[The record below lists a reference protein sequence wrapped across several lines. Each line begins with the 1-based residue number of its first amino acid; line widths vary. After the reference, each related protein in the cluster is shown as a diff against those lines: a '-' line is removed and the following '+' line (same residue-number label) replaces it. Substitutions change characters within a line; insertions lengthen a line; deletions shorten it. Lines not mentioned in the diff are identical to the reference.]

1 MIKPAITPEPS
12 LASSGSPDRKPLISD
27 RIRLFT
33 PLPDSP
39 PRRPRG
45 LSRFI
50 RRFRL
55 PINDLDQA
63 PGRSRRS
70 LLTPLVPNATITFL
84 ENVHNSINPQKI
96 DRRLHLAS
104 QMTGLTLLASSI
116 LAVLISI
123 FVFSFYPRPILAG
136 ALASS
141 IDADGPPPVTAVSA
155 PSPEAIT
162 LSINRALA
170 ALDQFFLDSP
180 RDEPASWPPRRP
192 YAMIDR
198 SQAQWHPLGTSQ
210 VVLVPCQ
217 NADGVPQT
225 VAVIYDDGRWQVD
238 ERSAITPETT
248 DWEDFAASPSSE
260 PQLFR
265 LLLSRDQT
273 GAWTAFRPAGTLASV
288 PVLTAEGSRV
298 SDDLS
303 DALAERGGASM
314 AVDVF
319 LQTDADRRLHVVG
332 WTKDKWTL

>member
-12 LASSGSPDRKPLISD
+12 LASSGSPERKPLISD
-27 RIRLFT
+27 RVRLFT
-33 PLPDSP
+33 PMPGSP

-55 PINDLDQA
+55 PINDLDPA
-63 PGRSRRS
+63 PGRSSLS
-70 LLTPLVPNATITFL
+70 LLTPLVPNTTITFL
-84 ENVHNSINPQKI
+84 QNVHRSINPQKI
-96 DRRLHLAS
+96 DRRLFLAS
-104 QMTGLTLLASSI
+104 QITGLTLLTSSV

-123 FVFSFYPRPILAG
+123 FVFSFYPRPIPAG
-136 ALASS
+136 TLVSS
-141 IDADGPPPVTAVSA
+141 VQTGQPPPVTAASA

-180 RDEPASWPPRRP
+180 QGEPSSRPPRRP
-192 YAMIDR
+192 YALIDR
-198 SQAQWHPLGTSQ
+198 SQAQWHPLGASQ

-248 DWEDFAASPSSE
+248 SWEDFAASPSSE

-273 GAWTAFRPAGTLASV
+273 GAWTAFRPAAALASV
-288 PVLTAEGSRV
+288 PVVTAAGSRL

-303 DALAERGGASM
+303 EALAERRGSLL

-319 LQTDADRRLHVVG
+319 LQADADRRLHVVG
-332 WTKDKWTL
+332 WTKDKWVL